1 MYSKNRYS
9 MFHRP
14 LLNAFDLNLISIG
27 GGGSR
32 RDASIL
38 VCSIFPWPP
47 WMQIIINRILLWDKQ
62 SFRGYWDTFQEWG
75 T

>member
-27 GGGSR
+27 GGGRR

-38 VCSIFPWPP
+38 VCSIFPWPT
-47 WMQIIINRILLWDKQ
+47 WMQIIIGYCCGINRVFADIGILFK
-62 SFRGYWDTFQEWG
+62 SGG